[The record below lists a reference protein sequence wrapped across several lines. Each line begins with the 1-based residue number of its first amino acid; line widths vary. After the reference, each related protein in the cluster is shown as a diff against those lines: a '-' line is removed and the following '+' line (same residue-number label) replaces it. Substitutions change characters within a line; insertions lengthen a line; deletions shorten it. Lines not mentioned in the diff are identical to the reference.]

1 MMLDSLNCPSCHAS
15 LDLPENLT
23 QPIVKCPYCSTTV
36 IVPEELRQSQK
47 RAEGS
52 QSYDRGVAEILELI
66 QSGNKIEAIKQYR
79 QLFNV
84 GLKEAKDAVDA
95 LEMNMVGAV
104 YMPSTAVQRG
114 SSCLGGLLALVLILG
129 AIGAAA
135 FFFLRPSISTISNID
150 EAVSLISE
158 SVPTQLASV
167 VLNGPELLLPVGD
180 GALADVAYTSR
191 DYNQEAM
198 WVNAFSGTAG
208 QAAWQSEPL
217 NDELGNQLLFADDR
231 HVYYVSENKLM
242 ALDRADGRTVWQT
255 TLSDRLPYTCGDC
268 ILSFGDRLVV
278 QTLDNKLHGLD
289 ATTGEEGWAVSLD
302 SSSGGQMRVGPWTA
316 VLADNPETG
325 GGLDLYDPVTGSLA
339 QRIEPRCPHPNF
351 DPQEPSFTDL
361 LLVDENEQSVY
372 FIFGFFDPI
381 CIQKWDYAA
390 NTQTWNTFIEQDLPP
405 SDAAFVQDANNLYY
419 NTTDHQLFAAAK
431 SDGTVTMLAQDN
443 GYTLV
448 PQTSRS
454 NVLLVKAI
462 RSVGSS
468 REELWG
474 VDAVNG
480 GVLWKFVPQ
489 AEEEMVPGSLDV
501 VYESDEGFWTAQ
513 PTLSGVRLLQARPNP
528 PRLVVETLG
537 LQDGASS
544 GQKEI
549 SLNVSTSS
557 SYWISLLGWEGDVA
571 WLEADLKQFTA
582 VNTATAEVVL
592 RAP

>member
-1 MMLDSLNCPSCHAS
+1 MMLDSFNCPSCHAS

-47 RAEGS
+47 RPEGS
-52 QSYDRGVAEILELI
+52 QNYDQGVAEILELI

-79 QLFNV
+79 QLFTV

-95 LEMNMVGAV
+95 LEMNMAGAV

-114 SSCLGGLLALVLILG
+114 SSCLGGLLALVLVLG

-135 FFFLRPSISTISNID
+135 FFFLRPSMSTISSID

-158 SVPTQLASV
+158 GVPAQLAPV

-191 DYNQEAM
+191 DYSQEAM
-198 WVNAFSGTAG
+198 WVNALTGATG

-231 HVYYVSENKLM
+231 RVYYVSENKLM
-242 ALDRADGRTVWQT
+242 ALDRANGRTVWQT

-289 ATTGEEGWAVSLD
+289 ATTGEEGWVVDLN
-302 SSSGGQMRVGPWTA
+302 SSSGGQMRVGEWTA
-316 VLADNPETG
+316 VLADNPDSGT
-325 GGLDLYDPVTGSLA
+325 GLDLYDPATGSLA

-351 DPQEPSFTDL
+351 DSQEPSFTDPV
-361 LLVDENEQSVY
+361 LVDDSDQSVY
-372 FIFGFFDPI
+372 FIFGFFDPM
-381 CIQKWDYAA
+381 CLQKWDYAA
-390 NTQTWNTFIEQDLPP
+390 NTQTWSAFIEQDLPP
-405 SDAAFVQDANNLYY
+405 TDAAFVQDATTLYY

-431 SDGTVTMLAQDN
+431 SDGTVTMLAQDD

-448 PQTSRS
+448 PQSALN
-454 NVLLVKAI
+454 NVLLVRAI
-462 RSVGSS
+462 RTVGSS

-489 AEEEMVPGSLDV
+489 AEKQIPPGDLDV
-501 VYESDEGFWTAQ
+501 VHESDTGFWTMQ
-513 PTLSGVRLLQARPNP
+513 PTLNGVILLQARSKT

-537 LQDGASS
+537 LRDGASS

-549 SLNVSTSS
+549 PLNVTVES
-557 SYWISLLGWEGDVA
+557 SYWFSLLGWDGDVA
-571 WLEADLKQFTA
+571 WVEVDLKQFLA
-582 VNTATAEVVL
+582 VNAATGEVVV

>member
-1 MMLDSLNCPSCHAS
+1 MMLDSFNCPSCHAS

-47 RAEGS
+47 RPEGS
-52 QSYDRGVAEILELI
+52 QNYDQGVAEILELI

-79 QLFNV
+79 QLFTV

-95 LEMNMVGAV
+95 LEMNMAGAV

-114 SSCLGGLLALVLILG
+114 SSCLGGLLALVLVLG

-135 FFFLRPSISTISNID
+135 FFFLRPSMSTISSID

-158 SVPTQLASV
+158 GVPAQLAPV

-191 DYNQEAM
+191 DYSQEAM
-198 WVNAFSGTAG
+198 WVNALTGATG

-231 HVYYVSENKLM
+231 RVYYVSENKLM
-242 ALDRADGRTVWQT
+242 ALDRANGRTVWQT

-289 ATTGEEGWAVSLD
+289 ATTGEEGWAVDLN
-302 SSSGGQMRVGPWTA
+302 SSSGGQMRVGEWTA
-316 VLADNPETG
+316 VLADNSDSGT
-325 GGLDLYDPVTGSLA
+325 GLDLYDPATGSLA

-351 DPQEPSFTDL
+351 DPQEPSFTDPV
-361 LLVDENEQSVY
+361 LVDDSDQSVY
-372 FIFGFFDPI
+372 FIFGFFDPM
-381 CIQKWDYAA
+381 CLQKWDYVA
-390 NTQTWNTFIEQDLPP
+390 NTQTWSAFIEQDLPP
-405 SDAAFVQDANNLYY
+405 TDAAFVQDATTLYY

-431 SDGTVTMLAQDN
+431 SDGTVTMLAQDD

-448 PQTSRS
+448 PQSALN
-454 NVLLVKAI
+454 NVLLVRAI
-462 RSVGSS
+462 RTVGSS

-489 AEEEMVPGSLDV
+489 AEKQIPPGDLDV
-501 VYESDEGFWTAQ
+501 VHESDSGFWTMQ
-513 PTLSGVRLLQARPNP
+513 PTLNGVILLQARSKT

-537 LQDGASS
+537 LRDGASS

-549 SLNVSTSS
+549 PLNVTVES
-557 SYWISLLGWEGDVA
+557 SYWFSLLGWDGDVA
-571 WLEADLKQFTA
+571 WVEADLKQFLA
-582 VNTATAEVVL
+582 VNAATGEVVV

>member
-114 SSCLGGLLALVLILG
+114 SSCLGGLFALVLILG

-302 SSSGGQMRVGPWTA
+302 
-316 VLADNPETG
+316 
-325 GGLDLYDPVTGSLA
+325 
-339 QRIEPRCPHPNF
+339 
-351 DPQEPSFTDL
+351 
-361 LLVDENEQSVY
+361 
-372 FIFGFFDPI
+372 
-381 CIQKWDYAA
+381 
-390 NTQTWNTFIEQDLPP
+390 
-405 SDAAFVQDANNLYY
+405 
-419 NTTDHQLFAAAK
+419 
-431 SDGTVTMLAQDN
+431 
-443 GYTLV
+443 
-448 PQTSRS
+448 
-454 NVLLVKAI
+454 
-462 RSVGSS
+462 
-468 REELWG
+468 
-474 VDAVNG
+474 
-480 GVLWKFVPQ
+480 
-489 AEEEMVPGSLDV
+489 
-501 VYESDEGFWTAQ
+501 
-513 PTLSGVRLLQARPNP
+513 
-528 PRLVVETLG
+528 
-537 LQDGASS
+537 
-544 GQKEI
+544 
-549 SLNVSTSS
+549 
-557 SYWISLLGWEGDVA
+557 
-571 WLEADLKQFTA
+571 
-582 VNTATAEVVL
+582 
-592 RAP
+592 